1 MLLNKLDG
9 TKFQIK
15 VWKEL
20 LNIPSGETRTYK
32 EIAILIGSP
41 NSARAVANACA
52 KNPYPI
58 LVPCHRVIR
67 SDGNLGGYSALG
79 GVNKK
84 RELLEKEKIDNTF

>member
-1 MLLNKLDG
+1 MQLNKLNG
-9 TKFQIK
+9 TKFQVK

-20 LNIPSGETRTYK
+20 LKIPSGETRTYK
-32 EIAILIGSP
+32 EIAILIDSP

-67 SDGNLGGYSALG
+67 SDGSLGGYSARG

-84 RELLEKEKIDNTF
+84 KKLLEQERN

>member
-1 MLLNKLDG
+1 MNKLNG

-20 LNIPSGETRTYK
+20 LKIPSGETRTYK
-32 EIAILIGSP
+32 EIAILIDSP

-67 SDGNLGGYSALG
+67 SDGSLGGYSARG

-84 RELLEKEKIDNTF
+84 KKLLEQERN